1 VRNGD
6 LLVPGYDADGKLWT
20 VQYIK
25 EDGTKR
31 FAKESRKHGCFHVV
45 GAPNGAVAL
54 QQIAQSPDVVI
65 AEGYATAATI
75 AKHGKVPAIAAFDSG
90 NLLAVATAIRER
102 HRDKQIIIAGDDDHR
117 LDNNPGRS
125 KALEAAAAVNGVVV
139 FPDLSAEQRGQ
150 GMTDFNDLARENP
163 ELVSRQLSNVLQQT
177 HQKTFEQS
185 TSVELTAS
193 SR

>member
-1 VRNGD
+1 MW
-6 LLVPGYDADGKLWT
+6 LLQK
-20 VQYIK
+20 
-25 EDGTKR
+25 GTR
-31 FAKESRKHGCFHVV
+31 L
-45 GAPNGAVAL
+45 P
-54 QQIAQSPDVVI
+54 
-65 AEGYATAATI
+65 TI
-75 AKHGKVPAIAAFDSG
+75 AKHARVPAIAAFDSG

-177 HQKTFEQS
+177 HQKPLEQS